1 MNNSEILKGE
11 RGNIENKQR
20 NGGKKKKP
28 TAQDDRILFRRVKGN
43 RRKTFKDLTYRLNNR
58 IGCNVSERAVRRRLS
73 SDGYRR
79 SAVSKRITIYPVS
92 TKSDKNVFAGIHEQ
106 FVKIGLELF
115 SLMKLKS
122 YGVIITNS

>member
-20 NGGKKKKP
+20 NGGKKKKL

-43 RRKTFKDLTYRLNNR
+43 RRKTFKDLTNRFYNR

-79 SAVSKRITIYPVS
+79 SAVS
-92 TKSDKNVFAGIHEQ
+92 
-106 FVKIGLELF
+106 
-115 SLMKLKS
+115 
-122 YGVIITNS
+122 